1 MGTSEEESKMK
12 RAMSMFGLLAVLLA
26 TLGLASQ
33 AADKDTWTGWISDS
47 HCGAKGMN
55 AAHKA
60 CAETC
65 VKANHASWVFVNATD
80 SKVYQIEN
88 QNIVNADQDL
98 GHEVTIHGRVNNDG
112 TMSLDKI
119 TPAKS

>member
-1 MGTSEEESKMK
+1 MK
-12 RAMSMFGLLAVLLA
+12 RAMSLFALLAVLLA
-26 TLGLASQ
+26 TVGLASR
-33 AADKDTWTGWISDS
+33 AADKDIWTGWISDS

-55 AAHKA
+55 ADHKT

-65 VKANHASWVFVNATD
+65 VKTTHASWVFVDSKD
-80 SKVYQIEN
+80 SKVYQIQN
-88 QNIVNADQDL
+88 QSIINADQDL
-98 GHEVTIHGRVNNDG
+98 GHEVIVRGRLNDDG